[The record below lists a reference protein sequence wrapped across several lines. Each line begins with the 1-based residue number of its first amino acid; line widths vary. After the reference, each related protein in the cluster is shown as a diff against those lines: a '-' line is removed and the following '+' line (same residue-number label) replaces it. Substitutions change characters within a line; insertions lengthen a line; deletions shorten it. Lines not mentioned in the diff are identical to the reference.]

1 MHQLHLGGRSEVR
14 VVGSEEGVGTGGD
27 YLIPAVTVTD
37 DSTAVRPTSP
47 SLYRRS
53 MSVPDTS
60 AVTGLPRVTISDFS
74 SNTVNA
80 DPTRDQMIDALTPEE
95 SDSGFLMPSPSSYVT
110 LEDVAPYKDMGPGNL
125 NVLVPAQSYLSIS
138 SCGSSVH
145 LNDDAWSY
153 TNSSCGTSCETS
165 DNPSSE
171 SSYEVKE
178 LHEDPEEKEP
188 SDSRAAKK
196 VRQEILHPFLNSVGG
211 DFNGESLQRRV
222 ILWK

>member
-1 MHQLHLGGRSEVR
+1 MHQLHLSGPDQ
-14 VVGSEEGVGTGGD
+14 VGECEEGVD

-37 DSTAVRPTSP
+37 DSTSVRPTSP

-74 SNTVNA
+74 GNTVNA
-80 DPTRDQMIDALTPEE
+80 DPTREQVIDALSADEAE
-95 SDSGFLMPSPSSYVT
+95 AGFLVPSPSSYVT

-125 NVLVPAQSYLSIS
+125 NVLAPAQTGYLSIS
-138 SCGSSVH
+138 TCGSSVH

-178 LHEDPEEKEP
+178 ANEDAEEKEA
-188 SDSRAAKK
+188 SDNRTAKK
-196 VRQEILHPFLNSVGG
+196 VGQRKFTFLFLVT
-211 DFNGESLQRRV
+211 
-222 ILWK
+222 